1 MSKDARD
8 KRARKKLHLL
18 AVRRVVGRS
27 MWPVL
32 DPEQVVIVTCKR
44 HYDVEDVVVIWH
56 QGKEKIKRIHSIK
69 GLKYDVRGD
78 NPSQSNDSRH
88 FGLIEKSEILGK
100 VVWPRV

>member
-1 MSKDARD
+1 MSQGA
-8 KRARKKLHLL
+8 KKHKKILF
-18 AVRRVVGRS
+18 VRRVVGKS

-32 DPEQVVIVTCKR
+32 DPEQVVIAMRKR
-44 HYDVEDVVVIWH
+44 RYDVEDVVVIWH
-56 QGKEKIKRIHSIK
+56 QGKEKIKRIRTLE
-69 GLKYDVRGD
+69 GTKYDVRGD